1 MFRLLLL
8 SVGMIFVL
16 SACATPVEAD
26 PNSPVVN
33 PPEGG
38 SETPLPSNPY
48 QPLESDAALQ
58 RGEVFID
65 TTDLLIL
72 ESYPV
77 QINLVLQGNLPTPCH
92 ELRIV
97 ANQPDEDNRILVEV
111 YSVVDPEQVCIQM
124 LQSFEATYSLG
135 SFPSGNYT
143 VLVNGEEV
151 GQFDS

>member
-8 SVGMIFVL
+8 SVGMMFIL

-26 PNSPVVN
+26 PNAPVAN
-33 PPEGG
+33 PTEGDA
-38 SETPLPSNPY
+38 ETPAQVNPY

-58 RGEVFID
+58 RGDVFID
-65 TTDLLIL
+65 STDLLIL

-92 ELRIV
+92 QLRIV

-111 YSVVDPEQVCIQM
+111 YSVADPETVCIQI
-124 LQSFEATYSLG
+124 LEAFEVTYRLG
-135 SFPSGNYT
+135 SFPSGSYT
-143 VLVNGEEV
+143 VLVNGEEI
-151 GQFDS
+151 GKFDA